1 MDRAGGGR
9 LNGRVPRTFRRRER
23 RPARSSGRPAQGPR
37 PDRRA
42 SLPTCA
48 SAAAPS
54 QGQRQAAAADRAPL
68 PTDPRTLPALPASYR
83 TTLAACL
90 RALDLR
96 LSPAAQAAIDSQAQ
110 LLLAW
115 SGSIN
120 LTALRAPEQ
129 VAREHIADSLAAL
142 PLLRGERPDGLLD
155 IGSGAG
161 YPGLPLAL
169 ALPVRRLALVES
181 TAKKARFLE
190 VVSHAARVLFE
201 EHGEA
206 APEIEVIAERA
217 ERLAAQ
223 DHAGAWPLV
232 TARAVARFDRLVEL
246 ALPLLSPGG
255 LLLAWKRDD
264 GSGALDR
271 ELHSAARALERG
283 GLESP
288 PTIEVVTVPGL
299 EDHRLV
305 AVRKPSE
312 PSSR

>member
-1 MDRAGGGR
+1 MPS
-9 LNGRVPRTFRRRER
+9 PR
-23 RPARSSGRPAQGPR
+23 
-37 PDRRA
+37 
-42 SLPTCA
+42 
-48 SAAAPS
+48 
-54 QGQRQAAAADRAPL
+54 QRQAAATDRAPL

-83 TTLAACL
+83 TTLEACL
-90 RALDLR
+90 RALDPR
-96 LSPAAQAAIDSQAQ
+96 LSPGAQAAIDAQAQ

-129 VAREHIADSLAAL
+129 IAREHIADSLAAL
-142 PLLRGERPDGLLD
+142 PLLRDERLDGLLD

-161 YPGLPLAL
+161 YPGLPLAV
-169 ALPVRRLALVES
+169 ALPVRRLGLIES
-181 TAKKARFLE
+181 TTKKARFLE
-190 VVSHAARVLFE
+190 VVGQAARTLLE

-217 ERLAAQ
+217 ERLAGQ
-223 DHAGAWPLV
+223 GHAAAWQIV

-246 ALPLLSPGG
+246 AFPLLSPGG

-271 ELHSAARALERG
+271 ELASAARALERG

-288 PTIEVVTVPGL
+288 PTIEPVTVPGL

-305 AVRKPSE
+305 AVRKPSQ
-312 PSSR
+312 PSPR

>member
-1 MDRAGGGR
+1 MHRASGGR

-37 PDRRA
+37 PDREA

-48 SAAAPS
+48 SPGAGS
-54 QGQRQAAAADRAPL
+54 GRRRQAAGGDRSPL
-68 PTDPRTLPALPASYR
+68 PTDHRTLPALPASYR
-83 TTLAACL
+83 TTLEACL

-96 LSPAAQAAIDSQAQ
+96 LSPGAQAAIDAQAR

-120 LTALRAPEQ
+120 LTALRTPEQ
-129 VAREHIADSLAAL
+129 IAREHIGDSLAAL
-142 PLLRGERPDGLLD
+142 PQLRGERHDGLLD

-169 ALPVRRLALVES
+169 ALPVRRVALVES

-190 VVSHAARVLFE
+190 VVGQAARALLE

-206 APEIEVIAERA
+206 AVEIEVIAERA
-217 ERLAAQ
+217 ERLAGMGHVA
-223 DHAGAWPLV
+223 AWPIV

-264 GSGALDR
+264 GSGALQK
-271 ELHSAARALERG
+271 ELASAARALGRG
-283 GLESP
+283 AVENAP
-288 PTIEVVTVPGL
+288 AIEPVAVPGL
-299 EDHRLV
+299 EDHRLIV
-305 AVRKPSE
+305 VRRPSR

>member
-1 MDRAGGGR
+1 
-9 LNGRVPRTFRRRER
+9 VPRTFRRRER
-23 RPARSSGRPAQGPR
+23 RPARSSGRPEQGPR
-37 PDRRA
+37 PDREA

-48 SAAAPS
+48 SPGAPS
-54 QGQRQAAAADRAPL
+54 QRPRQAAAGDRAPL
-68 PTDPRTLPALPASYR
+68 PTDPRTLPELPASYE
-83 TTLAACL
+83 TTLEECL

-96 LSPAAQAAIDSQAQ
+96 LSTGARAAIDAQAQ

-120 LTALRAPEQ
+120 LTALRTPEQ
-129 VAREHIADSLAAL
+129 IAREHIADSLTAL
-142 PLLRGERPDGLLD
+142 SLLRGQRLDGLLD

-161 YPGLPLAL
+161 YPGLPIAL
-169 ALPVRRLALVES
+169 TLPVRRVALVES
-181 TAKKARFLE
+181 TVKKARFLE
-190 VVSHAARVLFE
+190 VVAQAARALLE

-206 APEIEVIAERA
+206 AVEIEVIAERA
-217 ERLAAQ
+217 EGLAEGG
-223 DHAGAWPLV
+223 HAGGWPIV

-246 ALPLLSPGG
+246 ALPLLAPGG
-255 LLLAWKRDD
+255 QLVAWKRDD

-271 ELHSAARALERG
+271 ELESAARALERG

-288 PTIEVVTVPGL
+288 PTVELVAVPGL

-305 AVRKPSE
+305 VVRRPSQ

>member
-1 MDRAGGGR
+1 
-9 LNGRVPRTFRRRER
+9 VPRTFRRRER

-37 PDRRA
+37 PDREA

-48 SAAAPS
+48 SPAAPS
-54 QGQRQAAAADRAPL
+54 QRSQQAAAVDRAPL

-83 TTLAACL
+83 TTLEACL
-90 RALDLR
+90 AALDLR
-96 LSPAAQAAIDSQAQ
+96 LSPGAQAGIEAQAR

-129 VAREHIADSLAAL
+129 IAREHIADSLAAL
-142 PLLRGERPDGLLD
+142 PLLRDEGLDALLD

-169 ALPVRRLALVES
+169 AIPVRRVALVES
-181 TAKKARFLE
+181 TMKKARFLE
-190 VVSHAARVLFE
+190 VVGQAARALLE
-201 EHGEA
+201 EHGEQA
-206 APEIEVIAERA
+206 VEIEVIAERA
-217 ERLAAQ
+217 ERLAGQ
-223 DHAGAWPLV
+223 GHAGAWPIV
-232 TARAVARFDRLVEL
+232 TARAVARFDRLMEL

-255 LLLAWKRDD
+255 LLVAWKRDD

-271 ELHSAARALERG
+271 ELENAARALERG

-288 PTIEVVTVPGL
+288 PRIEPVAVPGL

-305 AVRKPSE
+305 VVRRPSK